1 MVLYATQN
9 GKMIMSMG
17 NKKYNDANWHHF
29 AMNVL
34 RSGNTIVYIDGE
46 AMGQVASTNVPA
58 LQTSYMYLGAQ
69 RVKAEEGTYD
79 MQNKLKGQ
87 IDEIRVWNAT
97 LNAKVLRE
105 RMYSRLY
112 GTEPGLAAYYPFE
125 EEKLDANMQIVT
137 EASAV
142 DMVTK
147 RHKATGFKNSFH
159 EIACNDEAPA
169 LKPVSK
175 ESNVNYSF
183 VSSERGIVIN
193 LDEDANRIEGVTVN
207 VTVKDVLDLN
217 GNKSL
222 PITWTALVKRNQLLW
237 FENEIDVV
245 GSIGEE
251 KKFTA
256 MITNQSAQTEYWAL
270 NDLPAWLSANFTSG
284 SLPALGNQEITFTV
298 DASAPTGKSQ
308 FSIYMSGNNAILVPL
323 TVNMNLKSEAP
334 DWTVTPSDYE
344 GMATLMGAVMINMSE
359 DTDGGEMNNVYS
371 EDEDDLVGAFIDDKC
386 VGVTNVQYDSYSD
399 SYRVFLNIYGNP
411 EDDGKDIT
419 LKVWD
424 ASTGIVHPFVYTY
437 IPESED
443 EYFDYGWDEGTKLK
457 FAADATWGDFDLPCV
472 VYATNYIQQS
482 TSLNKNWN
490 WISIYAQNIN
500 PEDKSYDSEI
510 NSVLKSIGSNGRTLK
525 NQDAYSDYDAENGW
539 YYEETGWDE
548 EEGEAIYDGIPEVK
562 TGQMYKLKMNS
573 PSTLVIAGPACSQ
586 YAEITIKE
594 DGWTWIPYLRSFSLS
609 LDDAFANIEPQRNDQ
624 VKGQNGF
631 AMYNGTAWTGTLKAI
646 NPGKGYIYRNTTGD
660 EKYLRYPSERPV
672 ATASLAPARK
682 LERTSMFDAI
692 DPTMYESNMTVL
704 AVVKDGD
711 NIVSRAQEI
720 AVFDGAKCLASA
732 MKEEDGFFY
741 LTIPGDKT
749 ITNRLRIYVVVN
761 DEVLETST
769 QIAFNEDATLGNF
782 DNPFVVTL
790 GYATAIG
797 QMLTTNNYSLLR
809 VVDVSGRI
817 VYSGIPSDF
826 DKEGLNDGVYIFEL
840 VTTDGQ
846 TVHYK
851 QLIQK

>member
-1 MVLYATQN
+1 M
-9 GKMIMSMG
+9 
-17 NKKYNDANWHHF
+17 
-29 AMNVL
+29 
-34 RSGNTIVYIDGE
+34 
-46 AMGQVASTNVPA
+46 
-58 LQTSYMYLGAQ
+58 
-69 RVKAEEGTYD
+69 
-79 MQNKLKGQ
+79 
-87 IDEIRVWNAT
+87 
-97 LNAKVLRE
+97 
-105 RMYSRLY
+105 
-112 GTEPGLAAYYPFE
+112 
-125 EEKLDANMQIVT
+125 
-137 EASAV
+137 
-142 DMVTK
+142 
-147 RHKATGFKNSFH
+147 
-159 EIACNDEAPA
+159 
-169 LKPVSK
+169 
-175 ESNVNYSF
+175 NYSF

-237 FENEIDVV
+237 FEDELNVV
-245 GSIGEE
+245 GNIGEE

-256 MITNQSAQTEYWAL
+256 MITNQSAQTEYWVL

-308 FSIYMSGNNAILVPL
+308 FSVYVSGNNAILVPL

-359 DTDGGEMNNVYS
+359 DIDGGEMNNVYS

-411 EDDGKDIT
+411 EDDGKEIT

-437 IPESED
+437 VPEDAD
-443 EYFDYGWDEGTKLK
+443 EYIDYGWSEGTTLE

-500 PEDKSYDSEI
+500 SETKEADSEI
-510 NSVLKSIGSNGRTLK
+510 NSVLKSIGNNGKMLK
-525 NQDAYSDYDAENGW
+525 NQGSFSEYDAQFGW
-539 YYEETGWDE
+539 YYEQTGTDEWDE
-548 EEGEAIYDGIPEVK
+548 PTYAGIPEVQ
-562 TGQMYKLKMNS
+562 TGQMYKLKMES
-573 PSTLVIAGPACSQ
+573 ADTLVIAGPACSR
-586 YAEITIKE
+586 YTNIIIKE
-594 DGWTWIPYLRSFSLS
+594 QGWSWIPYIRSFNLS
-609 LDDAFANIEPQRNDQ
+609 LDDAFASIEPQRNDQ
-624 VKGQNGF
+624 VKGQDGF
-631 AMYNGTAWTGTLKAI
+631 AMYNGTAWTGTLKAL
-646 NPGKGYIYRNTTGD
+646 NPGKGYIYRNTTDD
-660 EKYLRYPSERPV
+660 EKDLRYPETRPV
-672 ATASLAPARK
+672 ATTAAFAPARK

-704 AVVKDGD
+704 AIVKDGD
-711 NIVSRAQEI
+711 DLVSNAQEI
-720 AVFDGAKCLASA
+720 AVFDGATCLASA
-732 MKEEDGFFY
+732 MKQEDGYFY

-749 ITNRLRIYVVVN
+749 ISNQLRMYVVVN

-769 QIAFNEDATLGNF
+769 QIAFNEDATLGDL

-846 TVHYK
+846 SVHYK
-851 QLIQK
+851 QLIQE